1 IYLLR
6 SKDYALSSFQPFG
19 QSNVIPSG
27 SRTEWDRADK
37 GGEYIN
43 NEYKVYCLQ
52 TGLSLEYASTN
63 TPQEI
68 TMSERVGRTLMA
80 MVRCLLGES
89 GLP

>member
-1 IYLLR
+1 M
-6 SKDYALSSFQPFG
+6 
-19 QSNVIPSG
+19 
-27 SRTEWDRADK
+27 ADK

-63 TPQEI
+63 TPQEV

-80 MVRCLLGES
+80 MVQCLLGES